1 MKIVTMIP
9 ARLGSTRVKNKN
21 IRLLDSKPLI
31 QHIIDTAKSSSLTG
45 EIYLNSESE
54 IFEGIALENNINFY
68 KRDPKLSSDEATN
81 DDFSLDFMNNIECD
95 VLLQLLPTSP
105 FITSGQIDEFL
116 KTMIEGKFQT
126 MISTANVQIE
136 ALYKDN
142 PINFDQKSQTPPSQ
156 LLSPIQTYACGIMAW
171 DCKKFRDNMDEYG
184 AGYHGGEGSVGF
196 YELKGFA
203 TIDIDNEEDFVLAEA
218 VIGSLKQVKK
228 EPEYYEPNRDD
239 LIADANVKRIL
250 ISDGVISNNQD
261 EPNKEKVML
270 SEIIEKNGRN
280 SSWSHTIVDSSSNSA
295 TLIGQLPGEGNR
307 KHFHPDWN
315 EWWYILEGQWNWNI
329 DGEDKIITAGEVVFI
344 KRGKKH
350 QITASGD
357 KMAVRLAV
365 SRYDVDHIYEE
376 ENYKDN

>member
-171 DCKKFRDNMDEYG
+171 DCKKFRDNMDKYG

>member
-31 QHIIDTAKSSSLTG
+31 QYIIDTAKSSSLTG

-81 DDFSLDFMNNIECD
+81 DDFSLDFLNNIECD

-171 DCKKFRDNMDEYG
+171 DCKKFRDNMYEYG
-184 AGYHGGEGSVGF
+184 AGYHGGDGSVGF

-228 EPEYYEPNRDD
+228 EP
-239 LIADANVKRIL
+239 
-250 ISDGVISNNQD
+250 
-261 EPNKEKVML
+261 
-270 SEIIEKNGRN
+270 
-280 SSWSHTIVDSSSNSA
+280 
-295 TLIGQLPGEGNR
+295 
-307 KHFHPDWN
+307 
-315 EWWYILEGQWNWNI
+315 
-329 DGEDKIITAGEVVFI
+329 
-344 KRGKKH
+344 
-350 QITASGD
+350 
-357 KMAVRLAV
+357 
-365 SRYDVDHIYEE
+365 
-376 ENYKDN
+376 